1 MESVKPAA
9 PPEAILQLKVRLL
22 GISPMIWRRVLVPE
36 SVSLRE
42 LHGVVQLA
50 MGWEG
55 IHLFE
60 FAVRGVRYAGPDLS
74 GASTDVALLD
84 LRFRRNARFR
94 YVYDMFCEWEHEIR
108 VEERLAA
115 APGKRYPRCVGGAG
129 ACPPED
135 CGGPDAYHARREQAT
150 GLDAMNDLAV
160 VAHTVERVLIDKD
173 SSCLDDDD
181 TRWRLEV
188 AVERLDSHARFLE
201 TAFSRGAVNRGF
213 RAGEHRPLMHQ
224 QVY

>member
-60 FAVRGVRYAGPDLS
+60 FAVRGVR
-74 GASTDVALLD
+74 
-84 LRFRRNARFR
+84 
-94 YVYDMFCEWEHEIR
+94 
-108 VEERLAA
+108 
-115 APGKRYPRCVGGAG
+115 
-129 ACPPED
+129 
-135 CGGPDAYHARREQAT
+135 
-150 GLDAMNDLAV
+150 
-160 VAHTVERVLIDKD
+160 
-173 SSCLDDDD
+173 
-181 TRWRLEV
+181 
-188 AVERLDSHARFLE
+188 
-201 TAFSRGAVNRGF
+201 
-213 RAGEHRPLMHQ
+213 
-224 QVY
+224 